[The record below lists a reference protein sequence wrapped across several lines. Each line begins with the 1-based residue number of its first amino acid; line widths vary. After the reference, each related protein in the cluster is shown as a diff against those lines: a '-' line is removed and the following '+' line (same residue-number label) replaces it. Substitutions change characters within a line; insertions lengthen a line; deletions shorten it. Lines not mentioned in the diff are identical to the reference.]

1 MVWWHGFCFIIYE
14 RIKLLLF
21 GLKKLLNNT
30 AMKSIIFS
38 LAMMFATVSLSAQNA
53 IREIPVVKDGNKI
66 ILLKPAKPQIK
77 LNTQQRFDLQPLT
90 AGMPSLQVIVPQNMQ
105 NDMAMPILNQRLTP
119 NMDMN
124 LQAMYLSDRKDPA
137 LSTTLSMLV
146 PGLGQIYNGQ
156 VAKGVGFLAAA
167 YGSLGV
173 AAIASSNGNRS
184 LAAAGF
190 ATAAVAYIWSFLDAA
205 FTSNAM
211 NKHKGLIDI
220 SLNGKDHLTAQPSV
234 SSLKDTK
241 GNYLPGSTN
250 AGLAIAYAF

>member
-1 MVWWHGFCFIIYE
+1 MKTI
-14 RIKLLLF
+14 LLPIAILF
-21 GLKKLLNNT
+21 V
-30 AMKSIIFS
+30 AASI
-38 LAMMFATVSLSAQNA
+38 SAQT
-53 IREIPVVKDGNKI
+53 REFSVLKDGNNV
-66 ILLKPAKPQIK
+66 ILLNPTKPQAK
-77 LNTQQRFDLQPLT
+77 FNTQQMFDLKPLT
-90 AGMPSLQVIVPQNMQ
+90 AEMPPLHVVVPQNMQ
-105 NDMAMPILNQRLTP
+105 NDMIMPSYSQRLTP

-124 LQAMYLSDRKDPA
+124 LQAMFLSDRKDPA

-156 VAKGVGFLAAA
+156 VAKGIGFLTVA

-173 AAIASSNGNRS
+173 AAIASSNNNHS

-190 ATAAVAYIWSFLDAA
+190 ATAAVAYVWSFLDAA
-205 FTSNAM
+205 FTSNSM

-234 SSLKDTK
+234 SSLRDPK
-241 GNYLPGSTN
+241 GNFLPGSTN